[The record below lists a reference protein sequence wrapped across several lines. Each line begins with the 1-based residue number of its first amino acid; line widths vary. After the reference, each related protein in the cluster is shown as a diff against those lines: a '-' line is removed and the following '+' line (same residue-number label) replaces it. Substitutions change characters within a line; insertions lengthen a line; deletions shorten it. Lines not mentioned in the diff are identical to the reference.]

1 MPEGDVAIRIGGA
14 AGDGITSTGEIYAIS
29 CARSGLHVT
38 TYESYQSV
46 IRGGHVWFQIRA
58 ANEKRYSQGDTFQ
71 LLVALD
77 QQTIDVHAPLLS
89 APGGVIFDD
98 DRYDL
103 DEGVLPEGVQSLP
116 VPAQAISMDVSG
128 KPLMQNVAT
137 LGALAYYVGLDQK
150 VLHGSLAKMFGRKG
164 EEVVK
169 LNETVAERSYR
180 HAAEQREPF
189 EFALR
194 SNGQGRPLMSGHQS
208 LCLGA
213 LAGGVKLVAQYPM
226 TPATGIMHWMA
237 LHAKDYG
244 IVVKQTEDELA
255 AMNLIIGANFA
266 GARAM
271 TATSGGGYSLMV
283 EATGLAGMTETPAVI
298 VESQRAGPSTGLPTK
313 TEQGDLQMVLGAS
326 QGDFPR
332 IILAPRNPE
341 ECFEV
346 AWRAFNLAEN
356 YQCPVFI
363 VTDLYLGEMWRTVE
377 PPDFQVPIVRGLVA
391 EDGGEDFRRYEITES
406 GISPRALPGQS
417 GLMFVAGSDEHDEE
431 GNLISDVLAGI
442 PEHVATRTRMMDKRM
457 RKLETA
463 LGEMSPPELWGPAEA
478 DLTIVSWG
486 STQAAVRDAVEILKT
501 EGPRANS
508 LEFYDLWPLR
518 VEEATE
524 ALKDASE
531 TLIVEG
537 NYTGQFHRL
546 LRSET
551 GIRVDH
557 ELLKY
562 DGEPFYPREIVQKA
576 QEVLDG
582 R

>member
-14 AGDGITSTGEIYAIS
+14 AGDGVTSTGEIYAIT

-58 ANEKRYSQGDTFQ
+58 ANEKWHSQGDTFQ
-71 LLVALD
+71 LLVGLD
-77 QQTIDVHAPLLS
+77 QQTLDVHAPLLS
-89 APGGVIFDD
+89 APGGVIFDE
-98 DRYDL
+98 DRHDL
-103 DEGVLPEGVQSLP
+103 DASVLPEGVNSLP

-137 LGALAYYVGLDQK
+137 LGALVHYLGIDRK
-150 VLHGSLAKMFGRKG
+150 VLGGSLAKMFGRKG
-164 EEVVK
+164 EEIVK
-169 LNETVAERSYR
+169 LNETVAEKGRR
-180 HAAEQREPF
+180 HAQEQHDPF
-189 EFALR
+189 EFGLR
-194 SNGQGRPLMSGHQS
+194 PNGEGRPLMSGHQS

-226 TPATGIMHWMA
+226 TPASGIMHWMA
-237 LHAKDYG
+237 AHSKDYG
-244 IVVKQTEDELA
+244 VVVKQTEDELA

-298 VESQRAGPSTGLPTK
+298 VEAQRAGPSTGLPTK
-313 TEQGDLQMVLGAS
+313 TEQGDLQMVFGAS

-341 ECFEV
+341 ECFEA
-346 AWRAFNLAEN
+346 AWRAFNLAES

-377 PPDFQVPIVRGLVA
+377 LPDFQVPIVRGLVA
-391 EDGGEDFRRYEITES
+391 EDGEEEYRRYEITKS

-417 GLMFVAGSDEHDEE
+417 GLMFVAGSDEHDEKGE
-431 GNLISDVLAGI
+431 LISDVLAGI
-442 PEHVATRTRMMDKRM
+442 PEHIDTRTRMMDKRM

-463 LGEMSPPELWGPAEA
+463 LTEMNPPELWGPAEA
-478 DLTIVSWG
+478 DLTVVSWG

-501 EGPRANS
+501 EGTRVNS
-508 LEFYDLWPLR
+508 LEFFDLWPLR

-524 ALKDASE
+524 ALESASE

-546 LRSET
+546 LRAET
-551 GIRVDH
+551 GIRVAH
-557 ELLKY
+557 ELHKY
-562 DGEPFYPREIVQKA
+562 DGEPFYPREIVRKT
-576 QEVLDG
+576 QEVLNG

>member
-14 AGDGITSTGEIYAIS
+14 AGDGVTSTGEIYAIT

-58 ANEKRYSQGDTFQ
+58 ANEKRHSPGDTFH
-71 LLVALD
+71 LLAGLD
-77 QQTIDVHAPLLS
+77 QQTLDVHAPLLS
-89 APGGVIFDD
+89 APGGVIYDS
-98 DRYDL
+98 DRHDL
-103 DEGVLPEGVQSLP
+103 DEDVLPEGVRPLP
-116 VPAQAISMDVSG
+116 TPAQAISMDVSG
-128 KPLMQNVAT
+128 KALMQNVAT
-137 LGALAYYVGLDQK
+137 LGAIVRHLGLDRR
-150 VLHGSLAKMFGRKG
+150 VLNGSLAKMFGRKG
-164 EEVVK
+164 EEIVK
-169 LNETVAERSYR
+169 LNETVAERGYR
-180 HAAEQREPF
+180 HAEKAHGTFDFGLEPTG
-189 EFALR
+189 E
-194 SNGQGRPLMSGHQS
+194 GRPLMSGNQAV
-208 LCLGA
+208 CLGA
-213 LAGGVKLVAQYPM
+213 LAGGVKLLAQYPM
-226 TPATGIMHWMA
+226 TPASTIMHWMA
-237 LHAKDYG
+237 AHAKDYG
-244 IVVKQTEDELA
+244 VVVKQTEDELA

-271 TATSGGGYSLMV
+271 TATSGGGYALMV

-298 VESQRAGPSTGLPTK
+298 VEAQRAGPSTGLPTK
-313 TEQGDLQMVLGAS
+313 TEQGDLQMIFGAS

-363 VTDLYLGEMWRTVE
+363 LTDLYLGEMWRTVE
-377 PPDFQVPIVRGLVA
+377 PPDFQVPIVRGLMA
-391 EDGGEDFRRYEITES
+391 EDGGEDYRRYEITES
-406 GISPRALPGQS
+406 GISPRALPGQP
-417 GLMFVAGSDEHDEE
+417 GLMFIAGSDEHNEKGE
-431 GNLISDVLAGI
+431 LLSDVLAGI
-442 PEHVATRTRMMDKRM
+442 PEYIDARTQMMQKRM

-463 LGEMSPPELWGPAEA
+463 LNEMNPPELWGPEKA

-486 STQAAVRDAVEILKT
+486 STQAAVRDALDFLEADGI
-501 EGPRANS
+501 RANS
-508 LEFYDLWPLR
+508 LEFCDLWPLR
-518 VEEATE
+518 VEEAQK
-524 ALKDASE
+524 ALEDASE

-546 LRSET
+546 LRAET
-551 GIRVDH
+551 GIRVAH

-562 DGEPFYPREIVQKA
+562 DGEPFYPGEIVQKVR
-576 QEVLDG
+576 EVLDG